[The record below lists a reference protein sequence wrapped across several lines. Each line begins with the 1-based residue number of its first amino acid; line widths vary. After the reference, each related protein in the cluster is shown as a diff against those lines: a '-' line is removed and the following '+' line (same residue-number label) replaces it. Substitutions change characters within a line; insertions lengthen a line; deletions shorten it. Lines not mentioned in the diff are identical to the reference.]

1 VFLISLKAG
10 GFGLTLTEADY
21 VFLLDPSWN
30 PAAEAQAVDRT
41 HRIGQTRSVFV
52 YRMIATG
59 TIEEKVLALQQ
70 RKARLF
76 RSVMDDDDLFAR
88 ALSADDIRALFA
100 E

>member
-1 VFLISLKAG
+1 
-10 GFGLTLTEADY
+10 
-21 VFLLDPSWN
+21 
-30 PAAEAQAVDRT
+30 
-41 HRIGQTRSVFV
+41 
-52 YRMIATG
+52 MIATG